1 MPTTASDRVV
11 SSGGASMH
19 LQHCAR
25 GVEEKGGGEGGGV
38 SGVLTGRRHLA
49 FQYSRQDTDTQ
60 WARRRCRG
68 HHRCHRTDTART
80 KAAATWP
87 RSRRGRHS
95 PPDTFSPISTSL
107 STSNFRLW
115 IEGLITGVTNVLLYW
130 VIGCSTTVL
139 RILRLFPDT
148 SQTHAHSLAALKCQP
163 RLLVARSR
171 SWPSAPTLV
180 A

>member
-1 MPTTASDRVV
+1 MERVCICSIV
-11 SSGGASMH
+11 LGEWRKREGGRGGAFRGC
-19 LQHCAR
+19 LQAAAISPSSIHAKIR
-25 GVEEKGGGEGGGV
+25 IP
-38 SGVLTGRRHLA
+38 SGHDVVAVRV
-49 FQYSRQDTDTQ
+49 
-60 WARRRCRG
+60 